1 MTDAPG
7 AHPGPAAAL
16 MGMSARQLRGVV
28 AAIAAVSIFAFGLS
42 LSLPLISINLER
54 MGASGLVIGLNGAAS
69 AVAILASGFVMP
81 PLLRHF
87 SAPLLMTVGAVSM
100 CLILPIFPL
109 FPDPWIWM
117 GLRFLFGIMVT
128 ALFFCSELWIVAASP
143 PGKRGLVIGVYGV
156 FLSLGFLAGPA
167 LLSVIGTE
175 GKEPFL
181 LGAAFA
187 LLALPPI
194 VFAWR
199 AAPDPG
205 EATESAGAVRDVLNF
220 FRTDPAILWAVALFG
235 MIEFGAMG
243 LMPVWAIRVGQ
254 EEAAALI
261 LVALIAAGNVVMQV
275 PMGWIGDRLDRRRLL
290 GFCAFVCLSAAALFP
305 LLSATVWPL
314 WIMAAV
320 WGGLVVGLYT
330 FSLNELGHRYSGQM
344 LARATG
350 AVMSAY
356 GLGSLVAPPLLGWA
370 MDAAPPHGMFWV
382 VAAGSAAYIGLLS
395 LRRRRTA

>member
-1 MTDAPG
+1 MTAASGAAPG
-7 AHPGPAAAL
+7 AAATPAR
-16 MGMSARQLRGVV
+16 MTSRQLRGLV

-54 MGASGLVIGLNGAAS
+54 MGASGLVIGLNSAAS

-81 PLLRHF
+81 PLLKRF
-87 SAPLLMTVGAVSM
+87 SAPLLMTVGALSM
-100 CLILPIFPL
+100 CLLLPIFPL
-109 FPDPWIWM
+109 LPDPWIWM
-117 GLRFLFGIMVT
+117 GLRFLFGVMVT

-143 PGKRGLVIGVYGV
+143 PGRRGLIIGIYGV

-175 GKEPFL
+175 GHTPFL
-181 LGAAFA
+181 LGAGFA

-194 VFAWR
+194 VLAWR

-205 EATESAGAVRDVLNF
+205 EAAESSGAIRDVLNF

-243 LMPVWAIRVGQ
+243 LMPVWALRVGQ
-254 EEAAALI
+254 AESAALI

-275 PMGWIGDRLDRRRLL
+275 PMGWLGDRLDRRRLL
-290 GFCAFVCLSAAALFP
+290 GVCAIVCLAAAALFP
-305 LLSATVWPL
+305 ALSTTVWAL
-314 WIMAAV
+314 WLLAAV

-350 AVMSAY
+350 SVMSAY
-356 GLGSLVAPPLLGWA
+356 GLGALAAPPLLGWA
-370 MDAAPPHGMFWV
+370 MDAAPPHGMFWI
-382 VAAGSAAYIGLLS
+382 VAGASAAYLALLA

>member
-1 MTDAPG
+1 MSSDASAADAP
-7 AHPGPAAAL
+7 AR
-16 MGMSARQLRGVV
+16 MTSRQLRGMV

-54 MGASGLVIGLNGAAS
+54 MGASGLVIGMNSAAS
-69 AVAILASGFVMP
+69 AIAILSSGFVMP
-81 PLLRHF
+81 LLLRRF
-87 SAPLLMTVGAVSM
+87 SAPLLMTGGALSM
-100 CLILPIFPL
+100 CLLLPVFPL

-128 ALFFCSELWIVAASP
+128 ALFFCSELWIISAAP
-143 PGKRGLVIGVYGV
+143 PARRGVMIGIYGV
-156 FLSLGFLAGPA
+156 FLSIGFLAGPA
-167 LLSVIGTE
+167 LLSLIGTE
-175 GKEPFL
+175 GWTPFL
-181 LGAAFA
+181 AGAGFA

-194 VFAWR
+194 IFAWR
-199 AAPDPG
+199 SAPDPG
-205 EATESAGAVRDVLNF
+205 EAVESAGAFRDVLNF

-243 LMPVWAIRVGQ
+243 LLPVWALRVGQ
-254 EEAAALI
+254 TEVAALV

-275 PMGWIGDRLDRRRLL
+275 PMGWMADRVDRRRLL
-290 GFCAFVCLSAAALFP
+290 GLCGVVCLAAAALFP
-305 LLSATVWPL
+305 ALATTVWPL
-314 WIMAAV
+314 WITAAI

-356 GLGSLVAPPLLGWA
+356 GLGALCAPPLLGWA

-382 VAAGSAAYIGLLS
+382 VAVASAAYLALLA
-395 LRRRRTA
+395 LRRPRTA